1 MRDFRSTKPMR
12 CSLLIRRAGDLQS
25 AKHAASLEEEL
36 DCVSDVVAAYEAK
49 RWQDGSKLI

>member
-36 DCVSDVVAAYEAK
+36 DCVSDVVGAGQTV
-49 RWQDGSKLI
+49 RN